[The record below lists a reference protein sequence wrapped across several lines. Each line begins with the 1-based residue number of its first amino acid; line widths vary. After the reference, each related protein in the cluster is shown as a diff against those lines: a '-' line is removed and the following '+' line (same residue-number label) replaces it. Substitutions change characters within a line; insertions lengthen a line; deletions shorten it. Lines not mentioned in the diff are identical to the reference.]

1 MAFDP
6 ENKNIKKRHYKKNET
21 EQQTDTKDKLVI
33 PVFKD
38 EEERTKN
45 YTFSLQPSAR
55 KRLDGLAKEHN
66 FKSASKFL
74 NELIKKICDVTL
86 RGEILWEFQSMIH
99 FCLPALLSFG

>member
-6 ENKNIKKRHYKKNET
+6 ENKNIKKALQKNET
-21 EQQTDTKDKLVI
+21 EQPTDTKDKLVI

-74 NELIKKICDVTL
+74 NELIKNMWCHFKGGVVMGISINVT
-86 RGEILWEFQSMIH
+86 F
-99 FCLPALLSFG
+99 LLASLIVF

>member
-6 ENKNIKKRHYKKNET
+6 ENKNIKRALQKMKQNSQLILKIN
-21 EQQTDTKDKLVI
+21 LLFLF
-33 PVFKD
+33 FKD

-74 NELIKKICDVTL
+74 NELIKICDV
-86 RGEILWEFQSMIH
+86 S
-99 FCLPALLSFG
+99 LLVSTKSW

>member
-6 ENKNIKKRHYKKNET
+6 ENKNIKKALQKNET
-21 EQQTDTKDKLVI
+21 EQPTDTKDKLVI

-66 FKSASKFL
+66 FKSSSKFL
-74 NELIKKICDVTL
+74 NELIKN
-86 RGEILWEFQSMIH
+86 M
-99 FCLPALLSFG
+99 

>member
-6 ENKNIKKRHYKKNET
+6 ENNNIKKALQKNET
-21 EQQTDTKDKLVI
+21 EQPTDTKDQLVI

-55 KRLDGLAKEHN
+55 KRLDDLAKEHN

-74 NELIKKICDVTL
+74 NELIKNMWCQLTDFNQKLVKYT
-86 RGEILWEFQSMIH
+86 RSNNVAGR
-99 FCLPALLSFG
+99 

>member
-1 MAFDP
+1 MNYKGGLSMAFDP
-6 ENKNIKKRHYKKNET
+6 ENKNIKRHYKKNEA
-21 EQQTDTKDKLVI
+21 EQPTDTKDKLVI

-74 NELIKKICDVTL
+74 NELIKICDV
-86 RGEILWEFQSMIH
+86 S
-99 FCLPALLSFG
+99 LLVSTKSCKVYKIK

>member
-1 MAFDP
+1 MLVHLNYKGGLPMAFDP
-6 ENKNIKKRHYKKNET
+6 ENKNIKKALQKHET
-21 EQQTDTKDKLVI
+21 EQPTDTKDKLVI

-74 NELIKKICDVTL
+74 NELIKN
-86 RGEILWEFQSMIH
+86 M
-99 FCLPALLSFG
+99 

>member
-1 MAFDP
+1 MYTQYVCMLIIKEDYLWHSIQRT
-6 ENKNIKKRHYKKNET
+6 NNIKKALQKNET
-21 EQQTDTKDKLVI
+21 EQPTDTKDQLII

-74 NELIKKICDVTL
+74 NELIKN
-86 RGEILWEFQSMIH
+86 M
-99 FCLPALLSFG
+99 

>member
-1 MAFDP
+1 MYEKVFL
-6 ENKNIKKRHYKKNET
+6 I
-21 EQQTDTKDKLVI
+21 I

-74 NELIKKICDVTL
+74 NELIKN
-86 RGEILWEFQSMIH
+86 M
-99 FCLPALLSFG
+99 

>member
-1 MAFDP
+1 MKRIYSILIGIMSLFLLTAFMGYSQRNMDA
-6 ENKNIKKRHYKKNET
+6 KNET
-21 EQQTDTKDKLVI
+21 EQPTDTKDKLVI

-74 NELIKKICDVTL
+74 NELIKN
-86 RGEILWEFQSMIH
+86 M
-99 FCLPALLSFG
+99 